1 LVVLKLQ
8 RSSIFVELLCVHPC
22 NIFHYE
28 INFLL
33 TLRLASMLQLAS
45 IHTSIDQGVAMTLN
59 RKIALAVLATC
70 AGTGAF
76 AQSSVTLFG
85 VVDVNARYVKNSE
98 LPSNITMN
106 NSGLSS
112 GRFGFRGVEDLG
124 GGLKAG
130 FWLESDVNADSGS
143 ISSTGKLF
151 QRRSTVSLLSSFG
164 EVRLGR
170 DFTPASQLVVRYDPF
185 GVIGLAGSN
194 VTSRLPGA
202 FASYYRHD
210 NAIQYF
216 TPVWSGLQ
224 VETMYALDESAT
236 TNAGRHMAARVVY
249 DNGPLSLSG
258 IYGTTTVNA
267 AGAKLKQTGLGAA
280 YDLGV
285 VRLMGFYQRD
295 EVPFGTYG
303 TAVAGPE
310 SRFLLGVTVPV
321 GRDQVRASWVRTDSR
336 GGTAAFN
343 GSDADKF
350 SVGYIHNMSAR
361 TALYGTMSYV
371 NNKGGANFS
380 LAGGATGLATGGNS
394 TGAEVGIRHSF

>member
-1 LVVLKLQ
+1 
-8 RSSIFVELLCVHPC
+8 
-22 NIFHYE
+22 
-28 INFLL
+28 
-33 TLRLASMLQLAS
+33 
-45 IHTSIDQGVAMTLN
+45 MTLN

-70 AGTGAF
+70 SGSGAF

-85 VVDVNARYVKNSE
+85 VVDVNTRYVKNSE

-130 FWLESDVNADSGS
+130 FWLESDVNADTGTTSA
-143 ISSTGKLF
+143 TGKLF
-151 QRRSTVSLLSSFG
+151 QRRSTVSLLSSMG

-194 VTSRLPGA
+194 VTSRVPAA

-210 NAIQYF
+210 NAVQYF

-224 VETMYALDESAT
+224 LETMYANDESAT
-236 TNAGRHMAARVVY
+236 TNAGRHMSARLVY

-258 IYGTTTVNA
+258 VYGTTTVNA

-280 YDLGV
+280 YDFGM
-285 VRLMGFYQRD
+285 VRLMSFYQRE
-295 EVPFGTYG
+295 EVPLGTYG

-336 GGTAAFN
+336 GGTAAYN

-350 SVGYIHNMSAR
+350 AIGYIHNMSAR
-361 TALYGTMSYV
+361 TALYGTVAYV
-371 NNKGGANFS
+371 INKGGANFS
-380 LAGGATGLATGGNS
+380 LAGGATGLAAGGNS

>member
-1 LVVLKLQ
+1 
-8 RSSIFVELLCVHPC
+8 
-22 NIFHYE
+22 
-28 INFLL
+28 
-33 TLRLASMLQLAS
+33 
-45 IHTSIDQGVAMTLN
+45 
-59 RKIALAVLATC
+59 
-70 AGTGAF
+70 
-76 AQSSVTLFG
+76 
-85 VVDVNARYVKNSE
+85 
-98 LPSNITMN
+98 MN

-130 FWLESDVNADSGS
+130 FWLESDVNADTGTISG
-143 ISSTGKLF
+143 TNKMF
-151 QRRSTVSLLSSFG
+151 QRRSTVSLMGSFG

-194 VTSRLPGA
+194 VTSRMPGA

-210 NAIQYF
+210 NAIQYI

-236 TNAGRHMAARVVY
+236 TNAGRHMAARVAY
-249 DNGPLSLSG
+249 DNGPLSLSAV
-258 IYGTTTVNA
+258 YGTTTVNA

-285 VRLMGFYQRD
+285 VRLMGFYQRE

-350 SVGYIHNMSAR
+350 
-361 TALYGTMSYV
+361 
-371 NNKGGANFS
+371 
-380 LAGGATGLATGGNS
+380 AT
-394 TGAEVGIRHSF
+394 